1 MNDSAATVSAPT
13 RSREGL
19 WYGLAA
25 YGWWGLV
32 PLYFKALDGVD
43 PFEILAHRIVWSMLF
58 LGILLSVARR
68 WGLVRKC
75 LTSGPLLRLFLSTA
89 LLIALNWYFYIYSV
103 ATEQMVQS
111 SLGYFM
117 TPLVSVALGMLF
129 LGERLRRLQAVAL
142 GLAGAGVV
150 IFALASGEAPGIA
163 LVLAGSFGLYGLLRK
178 QAGVDGLV
186 GLSVETMVLLP
197 AALAFLLWEGG
208 RGQLIFGRGY
218 WHWDV
223 LLLCS
228 GVVTAVPLMC
238 FAQAAQRLPLSTL
251 GFLQY
256 LSPCIQFLLAVLAF
270 HESFPPEKAV
280 AFTCIWLALAVF
292 SLDAVRSYRAQP
304 VVPLD

>member
-1 MNDSAATVSAPT
+1 MPATPSHRSARRESFAGAAGTPHFGRDPLFESIGARFHRIHTSILVLPARRAPIYNKGTGGRGLVNDSAATVSAPA

-150 IFALASGEAPGIA
+150 
-163 LVLAGSFGLYGLLRK
+163 
-178 QAGVDGLV
+178 
-186 GLSVETMVLLP
+186 
-197 AALAFLLWEGG
+197 
-208 RGQLIFGRGY
+208 
-218 WHWDV
+218 
-223 LLLCS
+223 
-228 GVVTAVPLMC
+228 
-238 FAQAAQRLPLSTL
+238 
-251 GFLQY
+251 
-256 LSPCIQFLLAVLAF
+256 
-270 HESFPPEKAV
+270 
-280 AFTCIWLALAVF
+280 
-292 SLDAVRSYRAQP
+292 
-304 VVPLD
+304 